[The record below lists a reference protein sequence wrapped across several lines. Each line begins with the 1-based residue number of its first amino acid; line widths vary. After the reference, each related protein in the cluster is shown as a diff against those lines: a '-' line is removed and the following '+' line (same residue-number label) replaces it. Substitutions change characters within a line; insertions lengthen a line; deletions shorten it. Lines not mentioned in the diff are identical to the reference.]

1 MPVYEYYCRDCE
13 EKFDL
18 LRPIVK
24 ADDPASCPEGHPSA
38 SRTITLFA
46 TIGRTDESSFASMP
60 MMGGS
65 CACGGNC
72 ACGGH

>member
-13 EKFDL
+13 QTFEL

-24 ADDPASCPEGHPSA
+24 AEDSASCPEGHTGA

-46 TIGRTDESSFASMP
+46 TIGRGAEQPFAAMP
-60 MMGGS
+60 VGGG
-65 CACGGNC
+65 CACGSGG
-72 ACGGH
+72 CGCGH

>member
-1 MPVYEYYCRDCE
+1 MPVYEYYCRTCE
-13 EKFDL
+13 QRFDL

-24 ADDPASCPEGHPSA
+24 ADEPAACPEGHAGA

-46 TIGRTDESSFASMP
+46 TIGRAGDQPFAALP
-60 MMGGS
+60 TTGG
-65 CACGGNC
+65 CACGGAC

>member
-24 ADDPASCPEGHPSA
+24 ADEPVACPEGHVGA
-38 SRTITLFA
+38 ARTITLFA
-46 TIGRTDESSFASMP
+46 TIGRGSEQSFASMP
-60 MMGGS
+60 MGGG

-72 ACGGH
+72 ACSGH